1 MRAPERKE
9 GLWGL
14 LEALLDPKAPSSLRL
29 RGLRLYAGFLLVLQG
44 GVLLLLAWVVPRAS
58 HPFLWALALA
68 GGVWLFAQAEAAS
81 RTEESLAPLL
91 AVGLGAALFFF
102 LGVMGL
108 LLWPWGFLL
117 LLLGALGFAH
127 SWRRSERILL
137 GRNKA

>member
-1 MRAPERKE
+1 
-9 GLWGL
+9 
-14 LEALLDPKAPSSLRL
+14 
-29 RGLRLYAGFLLVLQG
+29 
-44 GVLLLLAWVVPRAS
+44 LAWLLPRAA

-91 AVGLGAALFFF
+91 AVGWRAARSFF
-102 LGVMGL
+102 LGAMGL